1 MSKFRHLK
9 SKLNEKA
16 ERLAKLEAVQL
27 ADEVEMDLGIGWFFG
42 DFFIIMECCMVYFGW
57 AVLFFWING
66 MNPNAICVNQSVV
79 LKLTLIT

>member
-27 ADEVEMDLGIGWFFG
+27 ADEVEMDLGIG
-42 DFFIIMECCMVYFGW
+42 
-57 AVLFFWING
+57 
-66 MNPNAICVNQSVV
+66 
-79 LKLTLIT
+79 